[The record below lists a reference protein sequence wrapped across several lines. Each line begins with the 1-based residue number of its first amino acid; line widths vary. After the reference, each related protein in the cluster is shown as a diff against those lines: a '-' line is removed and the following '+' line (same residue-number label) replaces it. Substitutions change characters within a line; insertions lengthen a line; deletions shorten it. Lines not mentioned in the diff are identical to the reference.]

1 MVLLG
6 VEIRD
11 YIQALK
17 FITYTIMILN
27 LPVYLVAVFELLKK
41 ISHKT
46 KIKRFKQPI
55 VNYINK
61 PQYSVGP
68 PLTLV
73 ICLKWLFMYIL

>member
-17 FITYTIMILN
+17 FITYTKIFN
-27 LPVYLVAVFELLKK
+27 LPVYLIAMFEFLKK

-46 KIKRFKQPI
+46 KIKRFKQSI